1 MNSSLGIIY
10 IYIYKI
16 IKNKYIKL
24 DKLGKT
30 VVSMLAKPGYNLQP
44 SLLVAG
50 LYGEILV
57 LGMVELVGGRYGTI
71 WILAV

>member
-1 MNSSLGIIY
+1 MG
-10 IYIYKI
+10 
-16 IKNKYIKL
+16 KN
-24 DKLGKT
+24 
-30 VVSMLAKPGYNLQP
+30 VVSMLAKPGYNVQP

-50 LYGEILV
+50 LYSEILV